1 MQFLLRLRSL
11 FEMRIVIYIIIL
23 TLLYGQLNAQ
33 EYNETVKS
41 KRKVG
46 FLEEERKWSVEL
58 PIWIPGF
65 RGEFAYGEAG
75 IEGEDGTTPIPDQPI
90 ENPEFGDVFKRL
102 FRTRFELN
110 YFLVLGVSYDNERF
124 YGEMDA
130 FTGTLGSSIIFR
142 TNNYKLIRASVH
154 ADLVHF
160 RLGYNLYE
168 RAIQSTKGKYQ
179 LYGIA
184 GTRLHNFYIKAGNND
199 IQTYLA
205 ISPLWIEPIL
215 GARNEILYSN
225 WKFILQGDIGNF
237 WINDKFSYQFNL
249 HAYYRASNLLS
260 LKIGWNSWYIN
271 YRDKF
276 RKEDLL
282 IKTHLAGPIA
292 SVSFHF

>member
-1 MQFLLRLRSL
+1 MKIAIF
-11 FEMRIVIYIIIL
+11 IIIL
-23 TLLYGQLNAQ
+23 TLLNGQLYAQ
-33 EYNETVKS
+33 GSNETEKS
-41 KRKVG
+41 KTKVG

-75 IEGEDGTTPIPDQPI
+75 IEGEDGTTPIPDHPI
-90 ENPEFGDVFKRL
+90 DNPGFGDVFKRL
-102 FRTRFELN
+102 FRTRFDLN
-110 YFLVLGVSYDNERF
+110 YFLVLGVSYDDERL

-142 TNNYKLIRASVH
+142 TINYKLVRASVH
-154 ADLVHF
+154 ADLVHI

-168 RAIQSTKGKYQ
+168 RTIQSNKGKYQ

-184 GTRLHNFYIKAGNND
+184 GTRLHNFYIKAGNSD
-199 IQTYLA
+199 IQEYLA

-215 GARNEILYSN
+215 GGRNEILYKN
-225 WKFILQGDIGNF
+225 WKFILQGDIGSF

-249 HAYYRASNLLS
+249 HAYYRASNLVS

-271 YRDKF
+271 YRDIF